1 MSSALV
7 ALLLAL
13 QAPAA
18 PEGLPRTTPAEA
30 AAGAAACR
38 GLPDD
43 YEAAVR
49 RLLDTGW
56 ERATPSGPPQPN
68 AQPLPIFGRGHVILL
83 LPPPDPAHPMPGTG
97 CMVTVAFERGV
108 RWADV
113 VAAATAAF
121 AAPAESS
128 SDSGAIWQLD
138 DGRYLV
144 MLMRRDQR
152 GVPGATFVVAP
163 TRPAGRR

>member
-1 MSSALV
+1 MLAA
-7 ALLLAL
+7 ALLFAL

-18 PEGLPRTTPAEA
+18 PSGLPRTTPAEA

-49 RLLDTGW
+49 RLLDAGW
-56 ERATPSGPPQPN
+56 ERATASGSPQPN
-68 AQPLPIFGRGHVILL
+68 APPLPIFGRGHVIIL

-108 RWADV
+108 RWANV

-121 AAPAESS
+121 GAAPETSTNA
-128 SDSGAIWQLD
+128 GATWRLD
-138 DGRYLV
+138 DGRYSV
-144 MLMRRDQR
+144 MLMRRDQHD
-152 GVPGATFVVAP
+152 VPGATFIVFP
-163 TRPAGRR
+163 TRPAAN